1 MIMKFIRRFTY
12 LLIFLAIFI
21 APIYGAT
28 RIFLPQWIVSQ
39 ISSSLPK
46 GVKLEIGE
54 MYANNKLGILYKDI
68 TYKNNSLDLKM
79 ESITIEPKASFSEPV
94 NILISNGNIKTAKS
108 SFFLSD
114 LNGKVRLKNF
124 SNREIS
130 FLGSIKEIK
139 EVEKS
144 ILENINFFI
153 KGVTANERS
162 LEANA
167 AKVDYEFLGP
177 EGLLKVKLN
186 DLNFVI
192 NLSQSL
198 ETEASALNGTLDLSL
213 IGKGNL
219 NRVINA
225 DNLSLNFSLNTDGRW
240 FLPMDFSAKNIRSTN
255 GMIGKNLKLSSK
267 GLWEKKNIEC
277 SIYDIIGNKTE
288 CGKMIDVVDID
299 LLLNS
304 DDEIFSFLAD
314 GYCVTP
320 NAGCVQIIDSE
331 IKTKN
336 TAQIF
341 TRLIASGIIDP
352 IMGGALMGTLLST
365 PYLKSEEFDH
375 EAKIEVKGNKIS
387 LNNKPLI

>member
-1 MIMKFIRRFTY
+1 MMKFIRRFTY
-12 LLIFLAIFI
+12 LFIFLAIFI
-21 APIYGAT
+21 VPIYGAT
-28 RIFLPQWIVSQ
+28 RIFLPEWIVSQ

-54 MYANNKLGILYKDI
+54 MYTTSKLGILYKDI
-68 TYKNNSLDLKM
+68 TYKNNSLDLQI
-79 ESITIEPKASFSEPV
+79 ESITIEPKANISEPI
-94 NILISNGNIKTAKS
+94 NILISKGNLKTTNS
-108 SFFLSD
+108 RFFLND

-130 FLGSIKEIK
+130 FLGNIKEVK

-153 KGVTANERS
+153 KGITATERS

-167 AKVDYEFLGP
+167 TKVDYELLGP
-177 EGLLKVKLN
+177 EGLLNVKLN
-186 DLNFVI
+186 DLNFTV

-198 ETEASALNGTLDLSL
+198 EAEASAQNGTLDLSL

-219 NRVINA
+219 NRVIDA
-225 DNLSLNFSLNTDGRW
+225 DDLSLNFSLNTDGRW
-240 FLPMDFSAKNIRSTN
+240 VLPIEFSAQNLRSPN

-267 GLWEKKNIEC
+267 GLWEQKNNQC
-277 SIYDIIGNKTE
+277 SIYDIISNKIE
-288 CGKMIDVVDID
+288 CGKMIDVIDID
-299 LLLNS
+299 LSLNS
-304 DDEIFSFLAD
+304 ENEILSFLAN

-341 TRLIASGIIDP
+341 TRMIASGIIDP
-352 IMGGALMGTLLST
+352 IMAGVLLGSLLSS
-365 PYLKSEEFDH
+365 PYLKNEEFDH
-375 EAKIEVKGNKIS
+375 KAIIEVEGNKIS
-387 LNNKPLI
+387 VNNKPLI

>member
-1 MIMKFIRRFTY
+1 MKFIRRFTY
-12 LLIFLAIFI
+12 LFIFLAIFI
-21 APIYGAT
+21 VPIYGAT
-28 RIFLPQWIVSQ
+28 RIFLPEWIVSQ

-54 MYANNKLGILYKDI
+54 MYTTSKLGILYKDI
-68 TYKNNSLDLKM
+68 TYKNNSLDLQI
-79 ESITIEPKASFSEPV
+79 ESITIEPKANISEPI
-94 NILISNGNIKTAKS
+94 NILISKGNLKTTNS
-108 SFFLSD
+108 RFFLND

-130 FLGSIKEIK
+130 FLGNIKEVK

-153 KGVTANERS
+153 KGITATERS

-167 AKVDYEFLGP
+167 TKVDYELLGP
-177 EGLLKVKLN
+177 EGLLNVKLN
-186 DLNFVI
+186 DLNFTV

-198 ETEASALNGTLDLSL
+198 EAEASAQNGTLDLSL

-219 NRVINA
+219 NRVIDA
-225 DNLSLNFSLNTDGRW
+225 DDLSLNFSLNTDGRW
-240 FLPMDFSAKNIRSTN
+240 VLPIEFSAQNLRSPN

-267 GLWEKKNIEC
+267 GLWEQKNNQC
-277 SIYDIIGNKTE
+277 SIYDIISNKIE
-288 CGKMIDVVDID
+288 CGKMIDVIDID
-299 LLLNS
+299 LSLNS
-304 DDEIFSFLAD
+304 ENEILSFLAN

-341 TRLIASGIIDP
+341 TRMIASGIIDP
-352 IMGGALMGTLLST
+352 IMAGVLLGSLLSS
-365 PYLKSEEFDH
+365 PYLKNEEFDH
-375 EAKIEVKGNKIS
+375 KAIIEVEGNKIS
-387 LNNKPLI
+387 VNNKPLI

>member
-1 MIMKFIRRFTY
+1 MKFIRRFTY
-12 LLIFLAIFI
+12 LFIFLAIFI
-21 APIYGAT
+21 VPIYGAT

-54 MYANNKLGILYKDI
+54 MYTTNKLGILYKDI
-68 TYKNNSLDLKM
+68 TFKNNSLYLQI
-79 ESITIEPKASFSEPV
+79 ESISIEPKANISEPI
-94 NILISNGNIKTAKS
+94 NILISKGNLKTNNS
-108 SFFLSD
+108 RFFLND

-130 FLGSIKEIK
+130 FLGNIKEVK

-153 KGVTANERS
+153 KGITATERS

-167 AKVDYEFLGP
+167 TKVDYELLGP

-186 DLNFVI
+186 DLNFTV

-198 ETEASALNGTLDLSL
+198 EAEASAQNGTLDLSL
-213 IGKGNL
+213 IGEGNL
-219 NRVINA
+219 NRVIDA
-225 DNLSLNFSLNTDGRW
+225 DDLSLNFSLNTDGRW
-240 FLPMDFSAKNIRSTN
+240 ILPIEFSAQNLRSPN

-267 GLWEKKNIEC
+267 GLWEQKNNKC
-277 SIYDIIGNKTE
+277 SIYEIISNKIE
-288 CGKMIDVVDID
+288 CGKMIDVIDID
-299 LLLNS
+299 LSLNS
-304 DDEIFSFLAD
+304 ENEILSFLAN

-320 NAGCVQIIDSE
+320 NAGCVQVIDSE

-341 TRLIASGIIDP
+341 TRMIASGIIDP
-352 IMGGALMGTLLST
+352 IIAGVLMGSLLSS

-375 EAKIEVKGNKIS
+375 KANIEVEGNKIS
-387 LNNKPLI
+387 VNNKPII